1 MFTGIIEATAE
12 VLSFGGG
19 KLSLQRPATFG
30 DVREG
35 SSVAVSGVC
44 LTVTALSPHALTFDV
59 VPVTLKKTKIPSLR
73 VGSRVNLERAMR
85 ASGRFEGHIVLGHCE
100 GTGNVQKA
108 GEELTI
114 EFPGELQRFIVR
126 HGSIVI
132 DGVSL
137 TVAEVAPRTFTV
149 ALIPHTRRE
158 TTLGDLQHGD
168 LVNLETDVLGRY
180 ILSLAY
186 GGA

>member
-19 KLSLQRPATFG
+19 KISLQRPSAFG

-35 SSVAVSGVC
+35 SSIAVAGVC

-59 VPVTLKKTKIPSLR
+59 VPVTLKKTKLSSLR

-100 GTGNVQKA
+100 GTGNVQEV

-126 HGSIVI
+126 HGSIAI

-137 TVAEVAPRTFTV
+137 TVAEVARRTLTT
-149 ALIPHTRRE
+149 ALIPHTRKE